1 MKWLVGFGDFS
12 FLCRHSLR
20 GALVYVCYHVGGSK
34 CKIKTKQELRCPLL
48 GGIACCIATG
58 IL

>member
-34 CKIKTKQELRCPLL
+34 CNVKTKQELRCPLL